1 VGRARNLA
9 RVAPRLDDLE
19 AIWQGESTWAGYDGP
34 YWVGGMVARSWRD
47 LVASPDAAEQLQRML
62 ASARQKADAGSKVHA
77 GIADELERELAQLK
91 RTQRGEE

>member
-1 VGRARNLA
+1 MTAQRKRAR
-9 RVAPRLDDLE
+9 RRKTD
-19 AIWQGESTWAGYDGP
+19 SYDGP

-47 LVASPDAAEQLQRML
+47 LVASPDAAEQLQRMV

-91 RTQRGEE
+91 RAQRGEA